1 MKKALLFVFLAS
13 FLIVGFSQVNPV
25 LKYVTDCDTTFI
37 YDKDIRTS
45 KKNFQ
50 SLIIFLQ
57 GEILKKLSE
66 NNCHFG
72 QLFYFKDND
81 WILLKP
87 QPIRSETLPEGY
99 YYLVFENGTFINDE
113 GRIRLGYYSPKKT
126 KRMQAAERRYRRKV
140 DRIFGAPPF

>member
-1 MKKALLFVFLAS
+1 MKKTLLFVFLAS

-25 LKYVTDCDTTFI
+25 LKYITDCDTTFI

-45 KKNFQ
+45 
-50 SLIIFLQ
+50 
-57 GEILKKLSE
+57 
-66 NNCHFG
+66 
-72 QLFYFKDND
+72 YFKDND

-87 QPIRSETLPEGY
+87 QPIRSETLPDGY
-99 YYLVFENGTFINDE
+99 YYCVLEDGTFINDD
-113 GRIRLGYYSPKKT
+113 GCIRLGYYSRKKT